1 MEPPGHACVS
11 AGRYL
16 ALEPLSERRA
26 ALEALRR
33 SSPNFDFEMCAAGER
48 DGETATITVAADLD
62 GSRIGGGT
70 GESRPVAIRTLDS
83 LVAERGL
90 PGPLL
95 LKFDTH
101 GFERQILAGAR
112 ATLAATSVIVM
123 EVYNFDITPHCLRFP
138 AMCAH
143 LETLGFRCLDLVD
156 PMLRSRDQALW
167 QMDLVFG
174 RDDDPRFAQTGF
186 E

>member
-1 MEPPGHACVS
+1 ME
-11 AGRYL
+11 
-16 ALEPLSERRA
+16 
-26 ALEALRR
+26 
-33 SSPNFDFEMCAAGER
+33 GER
-48 DGETATITVAADLD
+48 PA
-62 GSRIGGGT
+62 SRISLRIPVGRIT
-70 GESRPVAIRTLDS
+70 LAVHHGE
-83 LVAERGL
+83 LVAEYQL
-90 PGPLL
+90 TGPYL

-101 GFERQILAGAR
+101 GYEMPILR
-112 ATLAATSVIVM
+112 AAAKVLRETQVIVM
-123 EVYNFDITPHCLRFP
+123 EVYNFDITPHCLCFP

-174 RDDDPRFAQTGF
+174 RADDPRFAQTEF